1 MKLVYVSHPYTG
13 DEKKNVKSARKYC
26 RKLREQHPDWV
37 IFNPLDNFKFAHGS
51 GCTYDDYMRMD
62 TEILGRCD
70 IVVFC
75 GKWRKSKGCMA
86 EYREAEKLGLKIEV
100 EGES

>member
-13 DEKKNVKSARKYC
+13 DEKKN
-26 RKLREQHPDWV
+26 
-37 IFNPLDNFKFAHGS
+37 
-51 GCTYDDYMRMD
+51 
-62 TEILGRCD
+62 
-70 IVVFC
+70 VVFC